1 MSHRC
6 HIESIDAM
14 RGIASELSLAVL
26 RVAFLT
32 DNSQEQVPRIPARA
46 EARVA
51 AYAAAQAAIRAGCAS
66 LCAPS
71 GIHSTQVP
79 FFAVLAHVSLLSL
92 RSETS
97 GEEALAALA
106 LAADVAGAAS
116 ALAPARFAPGRVD
129 EHARAAAAVHPGMG
143 RLASAMRGGGASRGS
158 NLPEWAAGMERSRAL
173 AETAAETLAG
183 GDVVAFDSSSRRAVG
198 AGEDVST
205 FEQDAGRSFGARLL
219 RAMLRCACG
228 SMPPG
233 MVTDISAALFATWA
247 ACGDRV
253 FGTWLAE
260 ALGGDRDGFPRKSTT
275 RDQKASFVNELLGT
289 FGDAGDAGDAGDRTS
304 PREASPE
311 AKMDLRRFK
320 RCVKAFCGGK
330 KVGK

>member
-1 MSHRC
+1 MVSGKT
-6 HIESIDAM
+6 S
-14 RGIASELSLAVL
+14 
-26 RVAFLT
+26 
-32 DNSQEQVPRIPARA
+32 SQPFVGTPAH
-46 EARVA
+46 E
-51 AYAAAQAAIRAGCAS
+51 
-66 LCAPS
+66 
-71 GIHSTQVP
+71 
-79 FFAVLAHVSLLSL
+79 
-92 RSETS
+92 
-97 GEEALAALA
+97 
-106 LAADVAGAAS
+106 
-116 ALAPARFAPGRVD
+116 
-129 EHARAAAAVHPGMG
+129 
-143 RLASAMRGGGASRGS
+143 GGGASRGS

-198 AGEDVST
+198 VGEEVSV
-205 FEQDAGRSFGARLL
+205 FEEDAGRSFGARLL

>member
-1 MSHRC
+1 
-6 HIESIDAM
+6 
-14 RGIASELSLAVL
+14 
-26 RVAFLT
+26 
-32 DNSQEQVPRIPARA
+32 
-46 EARVA
+46 
-51 AYAAAQAAIRAGCAS
+51 
-66 LCAPS
+66 
-71 GIHSTQVP
+71 
-79 FFAVLAHVSLLSL
+79 
-92 RSETS
+92 
-97 GEEALAALA
+97 
-106 LAADVAGAAS
+106 
-116 ALAPARFAPGRVD
+116 
-129 EHARAAAAVHPGMG
+129 
-143 RLASAMRGGGASRGS
+143 
-158 NLPEWAAGMERSRAL
+158 MERSRAL

-275 RDQKASFVNELLGT
+275 RDQKASFVNELLGA
-289 FGDAGDAGDAGDRTS
+289 FGEAPGTPGRCQRRTRRETLAGGEDGPAALQAVRQGVLRTAWWASSGVFRRCALDYRARSNVSRADVESDATDVSERVPAIARKVLFS
-304 PREASPE
+304 R
-311 AKMDLRRFK
+311 KK
-320 RCVKAFCGGK
+320 R
-330 KVGK
+330 